1 MMGLFS
7 SLKIDWSPFTICPE
21 GAKSPS
27 TRALGTREGLGDRL
41 RFVAFAE
48 KQAMHAFAAAATLY
62 PDTSPAVRDLWIQ
75 LSQEEE
81 KHLQLLLARMA
92 ELGISPSDRPQSL
105 ALWKSFDRC
114 ETAMAFAKF
123 MSSAED
129 WGKSSGEKFHQT
141 LLSIDPITA
150 DLFRRIAEEEQ
161 VHIDLARKV
170 LDQIK

>member
-7 SLKIDWSPFTICPE
+7 SLPIDWSPFTICPE
-21 GAKSPS
+21 GTNPPS
-27 TRALGTREGLGDRL
+27 TRALGTPEGLGDRL

-62 PDTSPAVRDLWIQ
+62 PEVAPAVRDLWLQ
-75 LSQEEE
+75 LSKEEG
-81 KHLQLLLARMA
+81 KHLELLLNRMQ
-92 ELGISPSDRPQSL
+92 ELGISPADRPQSL
-105 ALWKSFDRC
+105 ALWKSFDHC
-114 ETAMAFAKF
+114 ESAMAFAKF

-141 LLSIDPITA
+141 LLSIDPVTA

-161 VHIDLARKV
+161 LHIDLARKV
-170 LDQIK
+170 ADLIR